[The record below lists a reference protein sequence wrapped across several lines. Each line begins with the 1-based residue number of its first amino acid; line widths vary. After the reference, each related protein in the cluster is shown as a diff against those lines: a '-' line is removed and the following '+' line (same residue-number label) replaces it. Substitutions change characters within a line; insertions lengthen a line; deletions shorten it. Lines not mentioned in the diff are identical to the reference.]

1 MAGQKKLQGQGRGQ
15 RPVRPVTQCREEM
28 VPGLAFLLWLQRTSL
43 HGDTALSSTWGMR
56 EGFVWTLSDLNY
68 SQRGPGLK

>member
-1 MAGQKKLQGQGRGQ
+1 M
-15 RPVRPVTQCREEM
+15 TQCREEM